1 MAEYRV
7 KLQENG
13 RIMIPASYRKQLH
26 FEPGEELILRV
37 EENGLHLYSLK
48 QSLQKAQSIVQRYAK
63 NKSLV
68 AELHRMRKE
77 DSKND

>member
-1 MAEYRV
+1 MNECRV

-13 RIMIPASYRKQLH
+13 RIIIPANYRKQLH
-26 FEPGEELILRV
+26 FEPGEELVLRI

-48 QSLQKAQSIVQRYAK
+48 QSLRKAQSVVQHYAK

-68 AELHRMRKE
+68 AELQRMRKE
-77 DSKND
+77 DAEHD